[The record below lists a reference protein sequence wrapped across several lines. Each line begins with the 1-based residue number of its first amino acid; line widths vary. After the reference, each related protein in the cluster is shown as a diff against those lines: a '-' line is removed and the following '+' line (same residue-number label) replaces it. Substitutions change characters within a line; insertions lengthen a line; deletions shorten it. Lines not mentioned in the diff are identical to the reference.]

1 MKILQVVHGLPPE
14 NTAGTEVYTYNLAK
28 ALSRDHE
35 VFVFYRTS
43 DFSKKEYKISYRE
56 EEGLKLFSI
65 NNTFRDY
72 ASFESTYKDDRLA
85 AEFGKILDQIKPDIV
100 HVQHLLYLS
109 VRMIDEAKKRGL
121 PVVFTLNDYWLL
133 CPQGQLLKGNRMVC
147 DGMEG
152 SDCVSC
158 VLYQLGIRKNVSYF
172 YATIRKCM
180 PDWFFQAAKT
190 LYLLYAKIFFLRST
204 HVRKSFHER
213 TDDMKALCG
222 KIDLFLAPSEFL
234 RKRFVAF
241 GIPETRMRLSPY
253 GFDVQWIKQASKIP
267 SKLIRFGF
275 IGNLMPAKGAHV
287 LIEAFC
293 GIEEVRA
300 ELKIYG
306 KVFSYKSAL
315 GDYAG
320 QIKRAAQGC
329 KNIKFMGGF
338 INADAQNIF
347 RVIDVL
353 VVPSIWY
360 ENAPLVIQEAFLSR
374 TPVIASRIGGIP
386 ELVRD
391 GENGFLFEAGDSA
404 DLKNKL
410 EYAMNSPEVLNKI
423 RESVPAVKSLEENAA
438 EMVRIY
444 RRLHKSA

>member
-1 MKILQVVHGLPPE
+1 MKILQVVHGFPPE
-14 NTAGTEVYTYNLAK
+14 NSAGTEVYTYGLSK

-35 VFVFYRTS
+35 VFVFYRVS
-43 DFSKKEYKISYRE
+43 DFTKREYEVSYRE

-72 ASFESTYKDDRLA
+72 DSFESTYKDDRLA
-85 AEFGKILDQIKPDIV
+85 VEFGKILDRIKPDIV

-109 VRMIDEAKKRGL
+109 VKMIGEAKNRGL

-133 CPQGQLLKGNRMVC
+133 CPQGQLLKGNRVVC
-147 DGMEG
+147 DGTEG
-152 SDCVSC
+152 SDCVPC

-172 YATIRKCM
+172 YTTIRKFM
-180 PDWFFQAAKT
+180 PGWFFQAVKN

-204 HVRKSFHER
+204 HYRKSFSER
-213 TDDMKALCG
+213 TEYMKAFCG

-241 GIPETRMRLSPY
+241 GIPETRIRLSPY
-253 GFDVQWIKQASKIP
+253 GFDVQRIKPSAKSP

-293 GIEEVRA
+293 GIEETRA

-320 QIKRAAQGC
+320 QIKKRAQGC
-329 KNIKFMGGF
+329 KNIKFKGGF
-338 INADAQNIF
+338 VNADVQNIF
-347 RVIDVL
+347 REIDVL

-391 GENGFLFEAGDSA
+391 GENGFLFEAGDPA
-404 DLKNKL
+404 DLKTKL
-410 EYAMNSPEVLNKI
+410 KWVIETPQVLNKFHSCFVAI
-423 RESVPAVKSLEENAA
+423 KSFEENA
-438 EMVRIY
+438 EEVVGIY
-444 RRLHKSA
+444 KGL